1 MDSIHHSLD
10 QIRNWLEEGRE
21 NINISG
27 ISGSARSYFLSR
39 LLIEVEKPCLAVVPR
54 AKDAARFYRELEFFL
69 PDVQAQGE
77 PDERRLYDFPI
88 YDISPLKGLSP
99 HRDVISRRLQALY
112 ILVSQKKPVV
122 VTSTEAL
129 LLRVLPKEAMMKALE
144 YLQVGEEVNR
154 ERLVQKLETN
164 GYQRSS
170 LVEERGDYSVRGGV
184 IDLFPPLYDY
194 PVRLEFWG
202 DQLESI
208 RHFEALGQR
217 STKSLE
223 EVILLPANEIIMEQE
238 NIQRARS
245 LGRLPTQVKEMNGFP
260 GQEAWLKHFYGKLGT
275 LFDYFP
281 SHGVLILTDSFQ
293 IEKETT
299 LFAERFQKEKE
310 KCLVEAEEKESPFPE
325 LEGIL
330 MSSDETKRAFAKYQR
345 IQLADV
351 VIEAGETSSRT
362 LQMTGSF
369 RVEEDLEIRL
379 AGKGR
384 VSMVPLAEKIAK
396 WLKMGARVVL
406 VCRTEQQANRLRE
419 ILGNY
424 QVSVSEVV
432 NHWSEVSHGRGLSI
446 CLGRLSEGFAWP
458 EAGIYVVSED
468 EIFGPKRSFTKTRAR
483 SAEAGLPWSS
493 FGQLKNG
500 DLVVHQDHGIGR
512 YGGLCKMEIE
522 QKVNDFVVIEYACN
536 DRLYIPADRISILQK
551 YIGADEA
558 DPKLDQLGGRSWD
571 LAKEKAKKSIR
582 EIAKQ
587 LVEIYA
593 LRKYRQGFA
602 FSRPDNY
609 FREFEATFEHEETP
623 DQIKAI
629 EDVLSDMESEQ
640 PMDRLI
646 CGDVGFGKTEVAVR
660 AAFKAVSDG
669 KQVAML
675 VPTTVLA
682 EQHYETFVKRMA
694 SHPIRIAALSRFKT
708 RAEQQEI
715 VGKVRSGKVDILIGT
730 HRIVQK
736 DVSFKDLGL
745 LIIDEEQR
753 FGVKQKEAL
762 KKFRALVDVL
772 ALTATPI
779 PRTLHLSLTGIRDLS
794 IIETPPEDRL
804 PIETY
809 LFSYDE
815 AVIKKA
821 VEFEV
826 GRGGQ
831 VFFVHNRVETIK
843 QVANRLM
850 KLVPFARLAIA
861 HGQMKEKDLEETM
874 VRFVRRE
881 IDVLVCTTIIESGLD
896 IPSVNTIIISEVDRF
911 GLSQIYQLRGRV
923 GRSDENAYAYLL
935 LSGEAQLTRDAEK
948 RLRAL
953 MDFTHLGAGIHL
965 ALHDLK
971 IRGGGNILGYAQ
983 SGHISTIGYELYL
996 RLIEQAIAELKGEEW
1011 REEINPEINV
1021 NIPAYVPSD
1030 YVSDTDVRLNLYRR
1044 LSSLNEEPD
1053 LESMV
1058 GEMHDRFGP
1067 FPEEVSNL
1075 MQVMAVRLLLKRIRV
1090 VRLDVTHDGL
1100 VFTFSPDTPVNPGKL
1115 IRMAGEEPNKFQFLS
1130 EKKFKVKVGQLTPL
1144 QGLIEAR
1151 RIVQGMGDLQEGQ
1164 AGPPLQK
1171 EAGRSLPRTPSVRR

>member
-1 MDSIHHSLD
+1 MDSIHHSLEKV
-10 QIRNWLEEGRE
+10 RHWLEEGRE
-21 NINISG
+21 DINLSG

-39 LLIEVEKPCLAVVPR
+39 LLIEIERPCVIVLPKV
-54 AKDAARFYRELEFFL
+54 KDAARFYRELEFFL
-69 PDVQAQGE
+69 PDLQAQGE

-99 HRDVISRRLQALY
+99 HRDVISRRIQALY
-112 ILVSQKKPVV
+112 VLVSQKKPVV

-129 LLRVLPKEAMMKALE
+129 LLRILPKEALIKALE

-154 ERLVQKLETN
+154 ERLIQRLETS

-184 IDLFPPLYDY
+184 IDLFPPLYTH

-202 DQLESI
+202 DQVESI
-208 RHFEALGQR
+208 RHFETLGQR
-217 STKSLE
+217 STKSLK
-223 EVILLPANEIIMEQE
+223 EVILLPANEIIMEKE

-245 LGRLPTQVKEMNGFP
+245 LGRLPTQVKEMSGFP
-260 GQEAWLKHFYGKLGT
+260 GQEAWLNHFYEKPGV
-275 LFDYFP
+275 LFDYLP
-281 SHGVLILTDSFQ
+281 SNVFLVLIDPFQ

-299 LFAERFQKEKE
+299 LFAERFHKEKE
-310 KCLVEAEEKESPFPE
+310 KCFLEAEEKESPFPE

-330 MSSDETKRAFAKYQR
+330 LPSGEAKQAFANYQR
-345 IQLADV
+345 ILLSEV
-351 VIEAGETSSRT
+351 VMKTWETSSRT
-362 LQMTGSF
+362 LHMTGPF
-369 RVEEDLEIRL
+369 RVEEGLEIRL
-379 AGKGR
+379 AGRGR

-424 QVSVSEVV
+424 QVSVGEVV

-446 CLGRLSEGFAWP
+446 CLGRLSEGFTWP

-468 EIFGPKRSFTKTRAR
+468 EIFGPKRSLAKTQAR
-483 SAEAGLPWSS
+483 GAETALTWNS
-493 FGQLKNG
+493 FGQLKN
-500 DLVVHQDHGIGR
+500 
-512 YGGLCKMEIE
+512 
-522 QKVNDFVVIEYACN
+522 DFVVVEYAGS
-536 DRLYIPADRISILQK
+536 DRLYIPADRISVLQK

-571 LAKEKAKKSIR
+571 VAKEKAKKSIR

-602 FSRPDNY
+602 FSRPDN
-609 FREFEATFEHEETP
+609 FFKEFEATFEHEETP
-623 DQIKAI
+623 DQVKAI
-629 EDVLSDMESEQ
+629 EDVLSDMESEH

-660 AAFKAVSDG
+660 SAFKAVSDG

-694 SHPIRIAALSRFKT
+694 SYPIRIAVLSRFKT
-708 RAEQQEI
+708 RAEQKDI

-730 HRIVQK
+730 HRILQK
-736 DVSFKDLGL
+736 DVGFKDLGL

-753 FGVKQKEAL
+753 FGVKQKEAI
-762 KKFRALVDVL
+762 KKFRALADVL

-779 PRTLHLSLTGIRDLS
+779 PRTLHLSLMGIRDLS

-809 LFSYDE
+809 LSPYDE
-815 AVIKKA
+815 TVIKRA
-821 VEFEV
+821 IEFELD
-826 GRGGQ
+826 RGGQ
-831 VFFVHNRVETIK
+831 VFFVHNRVQTIGH
-843 QVANRLM
+843 VANRLM
-850 KLVPFARLAIA
+850 KLVPRVRLAVA
-861 HGQMKEKDLEETM
+861 HGQMKERDLEETM
-874 VRFVRRE
+874 IRFVHRE

-896 IPSVNTIIISEVDRF
+896 IPSVNTIVISEVDRF

-935 LSGEAQLTRDAEK
+935 LSSNAQLTRDAEK

-983 SGHISTIGYELYL
+983 SGHISAIGYELYL
-996 RLIEQAIAELKGEEW
+996 KLVEQAIAELKGEEW

-1021 NIPAYVPSD
+1021 NIPAYLPAD
-1030 YVSDTDVRLNLYRR
+1030 YISDTDVRLNLYRR
-1044 LSSLNEEPD
+1044 LSSLNEEHD
-1053 LESMV
+1053 LEPMV
-1058 GEMHDRFGP
+1058 AEMQDRFGP

-1075 MQVMAVRLLLKRIRV
+1075 MHVMAVRLLLKRVRV
-1090 VRLDVTHDGL
+1090 VRLDVTPDGV
-1100 VFTFSPDTPVNPGKL
+1100 VFTFYPDTPISPEKL
-1115 IRMAGEEPNKFQFLS
+1115 IRMAEKEPKKFLFLS
-1130 EKKFKVKVGQLTPL
+1130 DRKFKVRLGQQTPL
-1144 QGLIEAR
+1144 QGLMEAKR
-1151 RIVQGMGDLQEGQ
+1151 VVHGMGDFGEGQ
-1164 AGPPLQK
+1164 ADPLLQR
-1171 EAGRSLPRTPSVRR
+1171 EPGMNLSRTEVAEFS